1 MSTEKNKMFP
11 SNNDTLGAELIESAI
26 GLQDALASLIE
37 AETLKVATAKKIAG
51 DVGGLEAIEALTNL
65 DNSVANVLSQICC
78 IEGELNDKIQAGLT
92 LRGF

>member
-11 SNNDTLGAELIESAI
+11 TNNDTLGAELIESAI
-26 GLQDALASLIE
+26 GVQDALAALIE
-37 AETLKVATAKKIAG
+37 AETLKLAAAKKIAG
-51 DVGGLEAIEALTNL
+51 DVGGLEAIVALTNL
-65 DNSVANVLSQICC
+65 DNSVANVLGQICC